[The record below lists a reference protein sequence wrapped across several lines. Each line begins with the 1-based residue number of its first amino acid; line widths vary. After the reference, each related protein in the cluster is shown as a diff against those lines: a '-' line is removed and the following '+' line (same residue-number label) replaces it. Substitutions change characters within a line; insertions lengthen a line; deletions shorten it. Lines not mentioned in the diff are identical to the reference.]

1 MQCCGLGDPS
11 SYFQA
16 TVQRAAA
23 PRRTSNGDNDSMTHS
38 VRTKLL
44 LAACAACLFAASIAA
59 QSAPLPVP
67 SPAAVV
73 RARADSL
80 RYPYTAA
87 DVRFMSGMIGHHAQ
101 AIVMSKWAPT
111 HGADPAVQRLA
122 ERIIN
127 AQEDEIATMQRWLG
141 DRLQPVPTAAP
152 MSHDMSNMAGMDH
165 VAMMMPGMLTDAQMT
180 ALDSARGPEFDRL
193 FLTGMIQH
201 HKGATSMVSTLFGTV
216 GAGQDE
222 TIFKFASDVNVD
234 QTTEIARMQRMLFE
248 FELKRAGAPD

>member
-1 MQCCGLGDPS
+1 MHTHVRSIIAIVCAGVL
-11 SYFQA
+11 
-16 TVQRAAA
+16 TA
-23 PRRTSNGDNDSMTHS
+23 PQL
-38 VRTKLL
+38 V
-44 LAACAACLFAASIAA
+44 A
-59 QSAPLPVP
+59 QSAPLPTP
-67 SPAAVV
+67 SPSAVA

-80 RYPYTAA
+80 RYPYTVA
-87 DVRFMSGMIGHHAQ
+87 DVQFMSGMIGHHSQ

-127 AQEDEIATMQRWLG
+127 AQEDEIGTMQRWLG
-141 DRLQPVPTAAP
+141 DRLQPVPEAKP
-152 MSHDMSNMAGMDH
+152 MSHDSAGMAAMSGMAGMNH
-165 VAMMMPGMLTDAQMT
+165 SPMMMPGMLSDAQLKL
-180 ALDSARGPEFDRL
+180 LDAARGAEFDRL

-201 HKGATSMVSTLFGTV
+201 HRGATSMVTTLFGTT